1 MFPNLDKRQAISLPL
16 LVIIVGVVMIMFGLI
31 LLTVFRSNLGQFESM
46 IFQSVDQKACL
57 QRRDRFCYHKPEGK
71 WKASKVEYKGT
82 TCADILNPG
91 EGKETVFNCNSNQW
105 TANICGEL
113 GTLLPYC
120 EPVS

>member
-1 MFPNLDKRQAISLPL
+1 MLDFNQSKAMSVTL
-16 LVIIVGVVMIMFGLI
+16 LIIMVGVVLIMFGLTA
-31 LLTVFRSNLGQFESM
+31 LTMFRGNMAQFESL
-46 IFQSVDQKACL
+46 IFSSVEEKACL
-57 QRRDRFCYHKPEGK
+57 QKRDRFCSRTDGK
-71 WKASKVEYKGT
+71 WYASKVEYKGT

-91 EGKETVFNCNSNQW
+91 EGMETVFNCNSNQW